1 MHVCGKNNTIHLET
15 KTWGIFLT
23 DRDWLVNE
31 AARNMSMKVAIN
43 STQKAELQPIAGRVV
58 ISSVFTPYT
67 ELPTYVADTEPTV

>member
-1 MHVCGKNNTIHLET
+1 
-15 KTWGIFLT
+15 
-23 DRDWLVNE
+23 
-31 AARNMSMKVAIN
+31 MSMKVAIN